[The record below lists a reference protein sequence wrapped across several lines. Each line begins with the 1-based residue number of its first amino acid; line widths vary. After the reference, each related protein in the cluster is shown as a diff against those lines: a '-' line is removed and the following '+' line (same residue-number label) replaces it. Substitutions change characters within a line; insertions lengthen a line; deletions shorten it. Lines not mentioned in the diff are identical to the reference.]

1 MKLLR
6 EVVERI
12 DLRRNPWKDF
22 SSREEQKKRQLQIE
36 LIKVVV
42 ETGRIGALLT
52 KILNRQMT

>member
-22 SSREEQKKRQLQIE
+22 SSREEQRKRQLQIE
-36 LIKVVV
+36 LKVVV
-42 ETGRIGALLT
+42 ETGRIGTLLNDS
-52 KILNRQMT
+52 KW